1 MIIGVERLVH
11 CMIETCEEGQRSQI
25 VGSWRHNSAAL
36 SVAGMLGKIDQILF
50 CLVAGVNILWEHFLF
65 QYLRYADPRNTS
77 SFFSDLFVTSLPI
90 TWIAFNQIENYE
102 IGRHLK
108 TAS

>member
-1 MIIGVERLVH
+1 MI
-11 CMIETCEEGQRSQI
+11 EGQRSQI

-50 CLVAGVNILWEHFLF
+50 CLVAGVNILWERFLF

-77 SFFSDLFVTSLPI
+77 SFFSDFFVTSLPI